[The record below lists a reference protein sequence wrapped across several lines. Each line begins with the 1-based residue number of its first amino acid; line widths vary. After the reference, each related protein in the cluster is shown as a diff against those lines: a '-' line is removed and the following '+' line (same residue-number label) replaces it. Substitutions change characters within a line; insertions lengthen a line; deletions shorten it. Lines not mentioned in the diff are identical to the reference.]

1 MFESIEI
8 KTTEKYQMC
17 ELLDELKKF
26 VAKHHVKRGVIYIH
40 VPHTTAAL
48 SLNKNF
54 DPEVQ
59 RDILEKLDQLIPEND
74 KYKNIE
80 GTSAAHIKAAMF
92 GNTAT
97 LIIEDGRIELGM
109 FQSVYLCEFN
119 GPRKRRV
126 NLKII
131 EG

>member
-1 MFESIEI
+1 MFDSIEI
-8 KTTEKYQMC
+8 KTTEKNQMV
-17 ELLDELKKF
+17 EILDELKKF
-26 VAKHHVKRGVIYIH
+26 VAKHQVKRGIIYIH

-48 SLNKNF
+48 TLNKNF
-54 DPEVQ
+54 DPVVQ
-59 RDILEKLDQLIPEND
+59 KDILDKLDRLIPSD
-74 KYKNIE
+74 DHYQNIE
-80 GTSAAHIKAAMF
+80 GTSAAHIKTALF

-109 FQSVYLCEFN
+109 FQSVFLCEFD

>member
-17 ELLDELKKF
+17 EILDYLKKF
-26 VAKHHVKRGVIYIH
+26 IAKHDVKRGIIYIH
-40 VPHTTAAL
+40 VPHTTAAI

-59 RDILEKLDQLIPEND
+59 KDIMDKLDQLIPASDN
-74 KYKNIE
+74 YKNIE
-80 GTSAAHIKAAMF
+80 GTSAAHIKASMF

-109 FQSVYLCEFN
+109 FQSVFLCEFN

>member
-8 KTTEKYQMC
+8 KTTEKYQMY
-17 ELLDELKKF
+17 EILDYLKKF
-26 VAKHHVKRGVIYIH
+26 IAKHEVKRGIIYIH

-54 DPEVQ
+54 DPEVHK
-59 RDILEKLDQLIPEND
+59 DIMDKLDQLLPASDN
-74 KYKNIE
+74 YKNIE
-80 GTSAAHIKAAMF
+80 GTSAAHIKASLF

-109 FQSVYLCEFN
+109 FQSVFLCEFD

-126 NLKII
+126 NFKII

>member
-17 ELLDELKKF
+17 EILDYLKKF
-26 VAKHHVKRGVIYIH
+26 IAKHDVKRGIIYIH
-40 VPHTTAAL
+40 VPHTTAAI

-59 RDILEKLDQLIPEND
+59 KDIMDKLDQLIPASDN
-74 KYKNIE
+74 YKNIE
-80 GTSAAHIKAAMF
+80 GTSAAHIKASMF

-109 FQSVYLCEFN
+109 FQSVFLCEFN

-126 NLKII
+126 NFKII

>member
-8 KTTEKYQMC
+8 KTTEKYQMY
-17 ELLDELKKF
+17 EILDYLKKF
-26 VAKHHVKRGVIYIH
+26 IAKHDVKRGIIYIH

-54 DPEVQ
+54 DPEVHK
-59 RDILEKLDQLIPEND
+59 DIMDKLDQLLPASDN
-74 KYKNIE
+74 YKNIE
-80 GTSAAHIKAAMF
+80 GTSAAHIKASLF

-109 FQSVYLCEFN
+109 FQSVFLCEFD

-126 NLKII
+126 NFKII